1 MTLRTE
7 LLSET
12 LFSLWIEA
20 WNQPTME
27 QQQTLRALRSD
38 DAHHSTW
45 SPAHLSDYY
54 SLTFQQPADSPA
66 PSPPPAISRWWTF
79 KTGSI
84 LTVSNADFHS
94 ALISCSIPKGSVLES
109 SPLQHVHGP
118 IWSWSPD
125 NMTSVQKCLHDPV
138 LLGLQPWLYPWFQTG
153 GVPLSFTS
161 EPSSN
166 CSNLE

>member
-84 LTVSNADFHS
+84 LTASNADFHS

-125 NMTSVQKCLHDPV
+125 NMTSVSKMPARSCSLRSATLALSLVPDWGSSTFFH
-138 LLGLQPWLYPWFQTG
+138 LRTIFKLQ
-153 GVPLSFTS
+153 
-161 EPSSN
+161 
-166 CSNLE
+166 